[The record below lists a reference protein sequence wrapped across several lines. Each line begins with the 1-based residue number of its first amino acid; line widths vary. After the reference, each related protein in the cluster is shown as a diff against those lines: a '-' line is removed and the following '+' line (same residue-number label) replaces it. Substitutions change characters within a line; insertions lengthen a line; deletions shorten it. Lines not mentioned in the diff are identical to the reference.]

1 MHGPSEIHI
10 QQGFWR
16 GELMQTAILIQP
28 VETALLDVAERVPQN
43 LWRRL
48 RGLLL
53 AAARAR
59 GLRLCHAQFVKHVK
73 PAPWRERQNFV
84 RDCFW
89 IVAAYLGATLDAKR
103 LPAAGKQE
111 PQIIVN
117 FSSGCDRRPR
127 VAR

>member
-1 MHGPSEIHI
+1 MHGPREIYI

-16 GELMQTAILIQP
+16 GKLMETAILIVP
-28 VETALLDVAERVPQN
+28 VEPTLLDVAQRVPQN

-53 AAARAR
+53 AAARSR
-59 GLRLCHAQFVKHVK
+59 GLRLCNAQFIKHVK

-89 IVAAYLGATLDAKR
+89 IVAAYLRAALDAKR
-103 LPAAGKQE
+103 LPATRK
-111 PQIIVN
+111 
-117 FSSGCDRRPR
+117 
-127 VAR
+127 